1 MAPSAESTQPATP
14 SPREAAKEA
23 REALYR
29 DHILKAAE
37 QVFGEQGYEGAK
49 VQDISRLAEL
59 SMGSIY
65 ALFPGK
71 EQIFTAIMEK
81 RRAEFLGIIRFHT
94 EEYQQPL
101 ACLEAL
107 SRAFIEYFHD
117 HRDFL
122 RMQLRLGAAWA
133 SSQNPSNSGP
143 GAEVASEIHEL
154 QVGIFAKGVR
164 DGVFIDEDPAYLETL
179 FSGIDQIHLGHWLSR
194 GGTEGVEELTASFLR
209 IIRRTFV
216 REDHQGRN

>member
-1 MAPSAESTQPATP
+1 MAPSAETTQTASPN
-14 SPREAAKEA
+14 PREAAKEA

-29 DHILKAAE
+29 DHILKVAE

-49 VQDISRLAEL
+49 VQDISRLAGL

-71 EQIFTAIMEK
+71 EQIFAAIMEM
-81 RRAEFLGIIRFHT
+81 RRAEFLAIIRDHT
-94 EEYQQPL
+94 ERFPEPL

-107 SRAFIEYFHD
+107 SRAFIQYFHD

-133 SSQNPSNSGP
+133 GSQDPSNSRP
-143 GAEVASEIHEL
+143 GAAVAAEIHQL
-154 QVGIFAKGVR
+154 QVGIFERGVR
-164 DGVFIDEDPAYLETL
+164 AGVFIDEDPAYLETL

-194 GGTEGVEELTASFLR
+194 GGKESVAELTESFLR

-216 REDHQGRN
+216 REDHQERE

>member
-1 MAPSAESTQPATP
+1 MTQPSLQSDTAAP
-14 SPREAAKEA
+14 SPREAAKKA

-29 DHILKAAE
+29 DHILAVAE
-37 QVFGEQGYEGAK
+37 KVFGEEGYEGAK
-49 VQDISRLAEL
+49 VQDISRRAEL

-81 RRAEFLGIIRFHT
+81 RRSEFLHIICAHTAEF
-94 EEYQQPL
+94 EDPL

-107 SRAFIEYFHD
+107 SRAFIEYFHA

-133 SSQNPSNSGP
+133 GSQNPTNS
-143 GAEVASEIHEL
+143 AASSAAAHELHQL
-154 QVGIFAKGVR
+154 QVGIFKKGVEL
-164 DGVFIDEDPAYLETL
+164 GVFIEEDPTYLETL
-179 FSGIDQIHLGHWLSR
+179 FSGIDQIHLGHWLSH
-194 GGTEGVEELTASFLR
+194 GGKESAEELTASFLR
-209 IIRRTFV
+209 IIRRTFI
-216 REDHQGRN
+216 RDGKQEKK

>member
-1 MAPSAESTQPATP
+1 MAQSSVHSGIAAP

-29 DHILKAAE
+29 DHILAVAE
-37 QVFGEQGYEGAK
+37 TVFGQEGYEGAK
-49 VQDISRLAEL
+49 VQDISRLSEL

-71 EQIFTAIMEK
+71 EQIFAAIMEK
-81 RRAEFLGIIRFHT
+81 RRAEFLHIIQAHT
-94 EEYQQPL
+94 AQFAEPL

-107 SRAFIEYFHD
+107 SRAFIEYFHS

-133 SSQNPSNSGP
+133 SSQNPANSPAGS
-143 GAEVASEIHEL
+143 EVAREIHQL
-154 QVGIFAKGVR
+154 QVGIFKKGVEL
-164 DGVFIDEDPAYLETL
+164 GVFIDEDPAYLETL
-179 FSGIDQIHLGHWLSR
+179 FSGIDQIHLGHWLSH
-194 GGTEGVEELTASFLR
+194 GGNESAEELTASFLR

-216 REDHQGRN
+216 RDRNQEKE